1 MHCQKFVEG
10 DAAPF
15 RAVAVFAY
23 HLLLQWVQTH
33 FAGAR
38 TTDTQWRHKSKKSE
52 NLDQCGR
59 QNILWLYLKIW
70 EWEWIFRPCS
80 EGDFLTWRP

>member
-10 DAAPF
+10 DAAPL

-33 FAGAR
+33 SAGAR
-38 TTDTQWRHKSKKSE
+38 TMDTK
-52 NLDQCGR
+52 
-59 QNILWLYLKIW
+59 
-70 EWEWIFRPCS
+70 
-80 EGDFLTWRP
+80 